1 VKLALVFALCCTAPL
16 IAQRERF
23 PTEKSVEL
31 KDEGRSW
38 FVDGHSKLPS
48 GISVANHRSTIIEG
62 IGAEN
67 VIELS
72 GSLALKASL
81 GGKVVLKNIWI
92 EVEPDAQ
99 ELYLSQV
106 DFQGGGIRTTPN
118 GTTAPKVFAEFT
130 TFDAS
135 ASVSLR
141 MCAGEVDLQQC
152 KFGGT
157 VTLVGIPQSE
167 KAANKTDIGLLD
179 CNGLPGGL
187 VCQGIATVQVRGCNL
202 GGAITRITNWTAL
215 DFDGNNAHST
225 VFEFELPSYGKF
237 KTAKIHNSD
246 FRTTQIAFK
255 CPADDG
261 KAEKWTLEH
270 CYFGGL
276 VDPKTIASTLIADHA
291 TDAKIGV
298 EVQLKRIAPNALGL
312 GG

>member
-16 IAQRERF
+16 FAQRERF
-23 PTEKSVEL
+23 PTDKSAEL
-31 KDEGRSW
+31 KEEGRTW
-38 FVDGHSKLPS
+38 FVDGHSKLP
-48 GISVANHRSTIIEG
+48 GTVSVTNHRATVIEG
-62 IGAEN
+62 IGSEN

-72 GSLALKASL
+72 GSLSLKASL

-106 DFQGGGIRTTPN
+106 DFQGGGVRTTNN
-118 GTTAPKVFAEFT
+118 GATAPKIFAEFT
-130 TFDAS
+130 KFDAS

-152 KFGGT
+152 EFGSV
-157 VTLVGIPQSE
+157 VTFVGIPQSE
-167 KAANKTDIGLLD
+167 KAANKSDVGLLD
-179 CNGLPGGL
+179 CRGLPGGL

-202 GGAITRITNWTAL
+202 GGAITRITNWVAL
-215 DFDGNNAHST
+215 DFDGNNAHSA
-225 VFEFELPSYGKF
+225 VFEFELPAYGKF
-237 KTAKIHNSD
+237 KSAKIHNCD

-276 VDPKTIASTLIADHA
+276 ADPKTIASTLIVDHA
-291 TDAKIGV
+291 TEAKIGV
-298 EVQLKRIAPNALGL
+298 DVQLKRIAPNPLGL